1 MNDFDGAAVAFFEG
15 LRFDEN
21 NADLKNGLEKKVE
34 KHHGV
39 HFLNKKQEKLTVNQ
53 SNKNDILKLLG
64 SPSTKS
70 TFDNDLWIYIERKTD
85 NSSLTKFGSER
96 IIVNNVLLLEIN
108 SMGLLETKEFLDL
121 TNMQELK
128 FAEQTTENQY
138 KKNTF
143 VYDFLSSM
151 RQKIND
157 PLGKRKRN

>member
-1 MNDFDGAAVAFFEG
+1 MQFLFMRKLFIFIIIS
-15 LRFDEN
+15 LFISSCT
-21 NADLKNGLEKKVE
+21 LKKVE

-85 NSSLTKFGSER
+85 NSSLTRFGSER

-108 SMGLLETKEFLDL
+108 KMGLLEKKEFLDL

-157 PLGKRKRN
+157 PLGKRKR

>member
-1 MNDFDGAAVAFFEG
+1 MRKLFIFFIIS
-15 LRFDEN
+15 LFIS
-21 NADLKNGLEKKVE
+21 ACTLKKVE

-39 HFLNKKQEKLTVNQ
+39 RFLNKKQEKLTVNR

-85 NSSLTKFGSER
+85 NSSLTRFGSER

-108 SMGLLETKEFLDL
+108 NMGLLEKKEFLDL
-121 TNMQELK
+121 TNMQKLK
-128 FAEQTTENQY
+128 FAEQTTENQF

-157 PLGKRKRN
+157 PLGKRKR

>member
-1 MNDFDGAAVAFFEG
+1 MRNLFIFIIISLFISACT
-15 LRFDEN
+15 L
-21 NADLKNGLEKKVE
+21 KKVE

-39 HFLNKKQEKLTVNQ
+39 HFLNKKQEKLVINL
-53 SNKNDILKLLG
+53 SNKNDILRLLG

-70 TFDNDLWIYIERKTD
+70 TFDNDLWIYIEKTTG
-85 NSSLTKFGSER
+85 NSSLVKFGGET

-108 SMGLLETKEFLDL
+108 NMGLLEKKEFFDI

-128 FAEQTTENQY
+128 FAEKITENQY
-138 KKNTF
+138 KKQTF

-157 PLGKRKRN
+157 PLGKRRK